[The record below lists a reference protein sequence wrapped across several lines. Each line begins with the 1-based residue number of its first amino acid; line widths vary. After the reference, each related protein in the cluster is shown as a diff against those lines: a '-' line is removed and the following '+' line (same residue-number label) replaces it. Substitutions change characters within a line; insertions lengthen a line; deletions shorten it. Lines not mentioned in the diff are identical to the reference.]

1 LRAGFSPVSQ
11 LPLIIGRPMEV
22 PTTQFPVV
30 GIRREC
36 PAAYGVDIG
45 QWMLVDDRSN
55 IDDQGGAGAN
65 AGDIQ
70 GGLSLPWF
78 SVCGGVIKWIT
89 SAEGRVEK
97 VRVEK
102 IME

>member
-1 LRAGFSPVSQ
+1 
-11 LPLIIGRPMEV
+11 MEV

-45 QWMLVDDRSN
+45 QW
-55 IDDQGGAGAN
+55 
-65 AGDIQ
+65 
-70 GGLSLPWF
+70 
-78 SVCGGVIKWIT
+78 
-89 SAEGRVEK
+89 